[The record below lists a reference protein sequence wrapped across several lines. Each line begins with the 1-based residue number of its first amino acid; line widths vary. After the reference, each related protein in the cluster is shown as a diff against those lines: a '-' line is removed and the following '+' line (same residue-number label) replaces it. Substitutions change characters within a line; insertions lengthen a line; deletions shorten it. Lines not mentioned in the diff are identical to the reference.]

1 MNKHKKSLENYL
13 MQNPVLI
20 NKSFQKRKKKS
31 RNKCYSHLRKY
42 LKKKKKKALKER
54 AVTTELIEE

>member
-1 MNKHKKSLENYL
+1 

-42 LKKKKKKALKER
+42 LKKKKKPLKER